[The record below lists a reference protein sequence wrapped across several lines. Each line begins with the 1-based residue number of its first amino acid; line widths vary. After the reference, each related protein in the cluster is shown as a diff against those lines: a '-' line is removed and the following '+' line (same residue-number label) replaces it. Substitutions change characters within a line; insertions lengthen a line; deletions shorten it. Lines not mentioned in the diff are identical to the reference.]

1 MTLDSKAIE
10 HYIALGFLG
19 VAAIAFIIK
28 NEYINA
34 AWALGLLGGYAFKN
48 GVYNKVKG

>member
-1 MTLDSKAIE
+1 MDVTAKSVE

-19 VAAIAFIIK
+19 VAAILFIIK
-28 NEYINA
+28 NDYVNA

-48 GVYNKVKG
+48 GVYNQVKK